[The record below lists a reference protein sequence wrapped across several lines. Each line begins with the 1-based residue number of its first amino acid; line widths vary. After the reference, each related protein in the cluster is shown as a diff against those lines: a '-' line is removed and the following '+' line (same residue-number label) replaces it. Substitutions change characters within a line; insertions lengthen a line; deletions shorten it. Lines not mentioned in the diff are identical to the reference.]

1 MAKMRG
7 FRGIN
12 VHLALLHP
20 SDVMAR
26 IVLDKA
32 RTASYVPYT
41 RGAQD
46 VIETIFP
53 TQVTYPAWFEHVH
66 AQLGTVDYKLCGRLA
81 LKQLAHSEQART
93 AYREADER
101 LLAQERVLIGELLD
115 RSGRNAA

>member
-1 MAKMRG
+1 MAKTRG

-12 VHLALLHP
+12 VRLALLHP

-32 RTASYVPYT
+32 RTASYVPHT

-81 LKQLAHSEQART
+81 LKQLRT
-93 AYREADER
+93 AS
-101 LLAQERVLIGELLD
+101 
-115 RSGRNAA
+115 SGQRTARRTSVYWRKSGC